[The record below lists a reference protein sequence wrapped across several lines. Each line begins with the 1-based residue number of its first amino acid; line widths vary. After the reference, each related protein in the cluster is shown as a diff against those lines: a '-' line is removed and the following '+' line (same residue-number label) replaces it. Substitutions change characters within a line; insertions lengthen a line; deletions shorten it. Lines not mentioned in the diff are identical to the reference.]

1 MPFTPTTTVPNIN
14 ATVTIRFSGLML
26 LKPGAGNTCEVG
38 IHHFSPF
45 HNFQAMLIVH
55 KPNLPLTFIRLTTGP
70 LTGPMSFDLLPAPA
84 PGFCGFE
91 PGPFDRNSDLT
102 DKKDHRWVLNMREQ
116 HPNVDFS
123 DGARPVA
130 ILKSG
135 ILYTG
140 NLTRPGLNLRLEP
153 ATEEGPPIVPLGKGV
168 AADLAVAIDNIT
180 SEANGGGLFVT
191 WEEFGEVKKPLILP
205 RESDLLNH
213 PGTTYTIALMNDP
226 PTINPHAHDE
236 LDLYYKVL
244 RVGGNKIPLEEQ
256 YRVKD
261 DQGQTDEVP
270 CMPIGV

>member
-1 MPFTPTTTVPNIN
+1 MPFTPTTTVPNLN

-38 IHHFSPF
+38 IHRFSPF

-55 KPNLPLTFIRLTTGP
+55 KPNLPLTFIRLTQGP
-70 LTGPMSFDLLPAPA
+70 LTGPMSFELFPAPA
-84 PGFCGFE
+84 PGFSAFE

-102 DKKDHRWVLNMREQ
+102 NKKDHRWVLNMREH

-123 DGARPVA
+123 DGARPLA

-140 NLTRPGLNLRLEP
+140 NLTLPGLNLELVP
-153 ATEEGPPIVPLGKGV
+153 ATEDGPPRVSLGKGI
-168 AADLAVAIDNIT
+168 AADLAVAIDNVT
-180 SEANGGGLFVT
+180 RPKDDDGLFVT
-191 WEEFGEVKKPLILP
+191 WEELGESQELILP
-205 RESDLLNH
+205 RRSDLVNH

-226 PTINPHAHDE
+226 PTIDPLDHDE
-236 LDLYYKVL
+236 LDMYYKVL
-244 RVGGNKIPLEEQ
+244 RVGGNKIPLEQQ